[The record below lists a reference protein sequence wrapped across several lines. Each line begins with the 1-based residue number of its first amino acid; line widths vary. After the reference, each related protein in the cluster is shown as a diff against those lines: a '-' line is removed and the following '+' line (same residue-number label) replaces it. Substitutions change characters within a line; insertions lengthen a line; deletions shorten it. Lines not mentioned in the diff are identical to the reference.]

1 VTAFFAVKLPAIYD
15 PKLGEKYDKLKPAA
29 FTASSSLSAPTDI
42 NSLHNTSSNR
52 YSAIVWHNFINSMD
66 TSNSGWGELF

>member
-1 VTAFFAVKLPAIYD
+1 MTAFFAVKLSADYD
-15 PKLGEKYDKLKPAA
+15 PKLAEKYDKLKSAA
-29 FTASSSLSAPTDI
+29 FTAPSSLSASTYI